1 MRGYADNLDAGTDL
15 AEAERAAAVA
25 THHARQQQRRA
36 AAQQRAAARG
46 LRADCADCGDPIHP
60 LRLVA
65 VPQARRCAGCQALT
79 EAGHVV

>member
-1 MRGYADNLDAGTDL
+1 MADIADRAS
-15 AEAERAAAVA
+15 EYEERHRAAALA
-25 THHARQQQRRA
+25 AQLARA
-36 AAQQRAAARG
+36 APARLVAG
-46 LRADCADCGDPIHP
+46 PLRADCADCGDPIHP